1 MIIGIIPIFLEEKHK
16 TVGIIAVLCFSWIIL
31 WSFFVRLHDEPQE
44 LLYCSKNNDFETF
57 SYLLLLANEDIS
69 IPMKTS
75 IRTLKKHLPRIEN
88 TFKYT
93 YSNGSL
99 EGSIN
104 KIKLI
109 KRIAYGYRNFQN
121 YKYRILL
128 SFKDKQKS
136 SENQLIFAA

>member
-1 MIIGIIPIFLEEKHK
+1 G
-16 TVGIIAVLCFSWIIL
+16 C
-31 WSFFVRLHDEPQE
+31 
-44 LLYCSKNNDFETF
+44 
-57 SYLLLLANEDIS
+57 
-69 IPMKTS
+69 
-75 IRTLKKHLPRIEN
+75 
-88 TFKYT
+88 
-93 YSNGSL
+93 L

-136 SENQLIFAA
+136 SKSHSVSAA